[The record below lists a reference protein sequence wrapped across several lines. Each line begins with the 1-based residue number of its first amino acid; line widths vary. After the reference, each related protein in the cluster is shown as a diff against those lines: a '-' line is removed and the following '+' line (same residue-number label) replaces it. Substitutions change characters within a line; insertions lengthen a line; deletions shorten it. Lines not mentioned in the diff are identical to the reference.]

1 MSMTTFRPNQIPCTP
16 GGHIVLP
23 LGYVLK
29 IVECKNNNFEN
40 GDSKIQKKN
49 ANLAR
54 SACPSRSSPA
64 GFWKKIFLF
73 SATLQKEY
81 FFAKNLDCLRSSTL
95 AKKASFFLF
104 FLFRCSFW

>member
-40 GDSKIQKKN
+40 GDSKIQKKMQ
-49 ANLAR
+49 
-54 SACPSRSSPA
+54 
-64 GFWKKIFLF
+64 I
-73 SATLQKEY
+73 
-81 FFAKNLDCLRSSTL
+81 
-95 AKKASFFLF
+95 
-104 FLFRCSFW
+104 

>member
-54 SACPSRSSPA
+54 SACPSRSSPS
-64 GFWKKIFLF
+64 GCFVKNLPFLH
-73 SATLQKEY
+73 SVSKRV
-81 FFAKNLDCLRSSTL
+81 FFARKP
-95 AKKASFFLF
+95 
-104 FLFRCSFW
+104 